1 MTEPIPVA
9 TPDGRSL
16 DVYLAGPE
24 DGEILLFHDGSPG
37 TGHPTSKLVAAAADR
52 NLRYVSFS
60 RPGYAGS
67 SRRPGRRVADVV
79 DDAVVVLDHLGAERC
94 YTMGWSGGG
103 PHTLACAA
111 LLPDRV
117 IAAAAIASVA
127 PYPADGLD
135 WTAGM
140 GQENIDEFGAAVD
153 GPAAL
158 QANLEMSAPSVAS
171 VTGEA
176 VADSLGD
183 LISPVDRAALTGE
196 FADELAEDLR
206 RAVGNGIWGWYD
218 DDLAFTQ
225 PWGFDLADIRVPL
238 ALWQGEEDRMVPFA
252 HGRWLA
258 AHIPGVRA
266 HLLPG
271 HGHLSLAVDSLGLIL
286 DDMRSLGVTTGGPA
300 S

>member
-286 DDMRSLGVTTGGPA
+286 DDMRSLAVTTGGPA

>member
-238 ALWQGEEDRMVPFA
+238 ALWQGEVDRMVPFA

-286 DDMRSLGVTTGGPA
+286 DDMRSLAVTTGGPA

>member
-1 MTEPIPVA
+1 MTEPIQIA
-9 TPDGRSL
+9 SSDGRSL
-16 DVYLAGPE
+16 DVYLEGPE
-24 DGEILLFHDGSPG
+24 DGEILLFHDGTPG
-37 TGHPTSKLVAAAADR
+37 TGHPTSKLAAAAADR

-135 WTAGM
+135 WMAGM

-286 DDMRSLGVTTGGPA
+286 DDMRSLAVTTGGPA

>member
-94 YTMGWSGGG
+94 FTMGWSGGG
-103 PHTLACAA
+103 PHALACAA

-135 WTAGM
+135 WMAGM
-140 GQENIDEFGAAVD
+140 GQENIHEFSAALD
-153 GPAAL
+153 GTAAL
-158 QANLEMSAPSVAS
+158 QANLEAWAPGMVSL
-171 VTGEA
+171 TGEA

-183 LISPVDRAALTGE
+183 LIPPIDRAALTGE

-206 RAVGNGIWGWYD
+206 RAVGNGIWGWHD

-225 PWGFDLADIRVPL
+225 PWGFDLANIRVPL

-252 HGRWLA
+252 HGQWLA
-258 AHIPGVRA
+258 AHIPGAGA

-286 DDMRSLGVTTGGPA
+286 DDMRSLAVATGGTA